1 MSDGP
6 SPPHQA
12 TETRNRN
19 TIEGPTVHNVRLI
32 KYVWTH
38 QTPEIS
44 SEWSKLLFEVELPF
58 VPFHGLNIQLPDQRA
73 WRIRDVEWNV
83 EEQTFRCH
91 IEDQFMNL
99 LDVDDSYEDWI
110 DMLLEC
116 GWELSG
122 RYTNEHNKT

>member
-1 MSDGP
+1 
-6 SPPHQA
+6 
-12 TETRNRN
+12 
-19 TIEGPTVHNVRLI
+19 VHKVRLI
-32 KYVWTH
+32 KYLWTH